1 MQTPTPNSEPKW
13 AALIDDALYPMPR
26 RKLTE
31 RDILDQC
38 AAPPKTRLLRDRG
51 TPDDGGF
58 HSDEL
63 IDLGEGNVFR
73 TTKEACARSDRDAK
87 QHPAKLAYVCD
98 DGWEVTLA
106 EKQTGGSLKR
116 LLGLDDSSEVF
127 RDHEDPKDVPIADDE
142 VIHFASGCVFRA
154 QKRSGCHT
162 EDPKSEEEIEVL
174 VILENGQTKKLSF
187 PGGMTLGEI
196 LAKLRAEYGVHLEAV
211 LFEEDGDCE
220 ADPCEKLHVRGC
232 RCLICHRCKKIE
244 VSVLFNGQPAR
255 GTFSPGTTVK
265 RLIEWAVKEFKL
277 DKNVSWKLREDA
289 TDGAPLPEKRHI
301 GTLVKAGECSLTLY
315 LTPGT
320 RIQG

>member
-1 MQTPTPNSEPKW
+1 MQTPPQHPEPKW

-38 AAPPKTRLLRDRG
+38 GAPPKNRLLRDRG
-51 TPDDGGF
+51 TRDDGGF
-58 HSDEL
+58 PSDEL

-73 TTKEACARSDRDAK
+73 TAKEGCDRFDHDAK
-87 QHPAKLAYVCD
+87 QYPAKLAFVCD
-98 DGWEVTLA
+98 DGWKVTLT

-116 LLGLDDSSEVF
+116 LLGLDEFAEIF
-127 RDHEDPKDVPIADDE
+127 RDLENPKDVPIGDNE

-154 QKRSGCHT
+154 QKCTGCHASN
-162 EDPKSEEEIEVL
+162 PKSEEEIEVL
-174 VILENGQTKKLSF
+174 VILESGQTKRLSS
-187 PGGMTLGEI
+187 PGNMTLGEI
-196 LAKLRAEYGVHLEAV
+196 LAKLRAEYGVYLEAV
-211 LFEEDGDCE
+211 LFEEEGDCE
-220 ADPCEKLHVRGC
+220 ADLCEKLHVRGC

-255 GTFSPGTTVK
+255 GTFSPGATVK